1 MPGRRLVIT
10 SKDNEV
16 LSSFFTN
23 RRYSDTSQDYYKLLD
38 RWKSTNEIANDLQE
52 WKDRTGNRLS
62 RLRAFGLLETRG
74 IRKGKRLDTY
84 WYISDGG
91 IYYIM
96 VKLKRSYLRKF
107 LQTNEDKREMGSIKE
122 LLSRKETEAQ
132 VDVLIHQIKNTIN
145 QKEFNKI
152 SKLVYLWMTDTF
164 GKNFVR
170 FPFLIPDFNIRTIR
184 SRWQ

>member
-1 MPGRRLVIT
+1 MPGRRLVLT

-16 LSSFFTN
+16 LSSFFIN
-23 RRYSDTSQDYYKLLD
+23 RKYSDKPKDYYKLLD

-52 WKDRTGNRLS
+52 YKTRTKNRLS

-74 IRKGKRLDTY
+74 IPKGTRWDTY

-96 VKLKRSYLRKF
+96 AKLKRSYLRKF
-107 LQTNEDKREMGSIKE
+107 LQTNEDKREISFIKE
-122 LLSRKETEAQ
+122 LLSRKKTEVQ
-132 VDVLIHQIKNTIN
+132 VDFLINQIKNTIN

-184 SRWQ
+184 SRW